1 MADFALLESRKLI
14 SRKIPKFPHCIL
26 IQRLGLG
33 NHVEQFLL
41 ILTLIFH
48 LYGLIICFSIAGNS
62 KKVPESSAGKIV
74 AIVVVSLGLPLLL
87 IYLSVTGSGLARMA
101 KKVYSLLCCCQRNS
115 STSSSTPASS
125 NNTSKKDRAKNLAGT
140 PLSNSTG
147 SVDMRKSSKSRQ
159 DFISSLYCI
168 GILGFNWLGEAR
180 HLIFIM
186 FCFCND
192 RNGYTSFP
200 KWVKM

>member
-1 MADFALLESRKLI
+1 MDFLEI
-14 SRKIPKFPHCIL
+14 SVIL
-26 IQRLGLG
+26 VTILR
-33 NHVEQFLL
+33 NPVEQFLL
-41 ILTLIFH
+41 MLALIFY

-115 STSSSTPASS
+115 STPASS

-147 SVDMRKSSKSRQ
+147 SVDMRKSSKSR
-159 DFISSLYCI
+159 
-168 GILGFNWLGEAR
+168 
-180 HLIFIM
+180 
-186 FCFCND
+186 
-192 RNGYTSFP
+192 
-200 KWVKM
+200 

>member
-1 MADFALLESRKLI
+1 MIFFCSLAL
-14 SRKIPKFPHCIL
+14 
-26 IQRLGLG
+26 
-33 NHVEQFLL
+33 FLL

-115 STSSSTPASS
+115 TSTSTPASS
-125 NNTSKKDRAKNLAGT
+125 NNTSKKDRAKHLAGT

-147 SVDMRKSSKSRQ
+147 SVDMRKSSKSR
-159 DFISSLYCI
+159 
-168 GILGFNWLGEAR
+168 
-180 HLIFIM
+180 
-186 FCFCND
+186 
-192 RNGYTSFP
+192 
-200 KWVKM
+200 